1 MTATVAHGRS
11 LEELAERVKRE
22 SGLTDPAQIAILVRV
37 TLRTAEL
44 AARAALGE
52 DVQKE
57 QDILHATTLNLSEH
71 VRNIIGSNV
80 QSFLVTKVTEVL
92 TKILVG

>member
-1 MTATVAHGRS
+1 MSSTVAHGRS
-11 LEELAERVKRE
+11 LEELVERVKSE
-22 SGLTDPAQIAILVRV
+22 SGLTDPAQVGIMVRV

-80 QSFLVTKVTEVL
+80 QSFLVTKLTGVL